1 MSMGHNV
8 LTKIVNA
15 VRQGLDLT
23 GLTAALD
30 TGTKGIAADVIAE
43 STSATGVTIDGVVL
57 QDGAIMAAGDT
68 VVGDNASMGYTVA
81 EGLILTGQGTTNDIT
96 LKNDADSNVLTVA
109 TGQTAIARIGGD
121 QTLMIVVA
129 DADYTVLAANSGKIH
144 HVANV
149 SADRTFT
156 LPTAAAGLY
165 YEFWS
170 TMEAADSHDWLIVTG
185 SDTNYYKGGVLW
197 CKSDVA
203 EATASE
209 VTIVAP
215 NGSDDATI
223 QIDLPSVGTVIR
235 MYCDGTNWFLTGFVM
250 SVATPSYT

>member
-1 MSMGHNV
+1 MPAHNV
-8 LTKIVNA
+8 REELNKAEASGATVVSDFGA
-15 VRQGLDLT
+15 E
-23 GLTAALD
+23 
-30 TGTKGIAADVIAE
+30 GISADVIAE
-43 STSATGVTIDGVVL
+43 STSATGVTIDSVEL
-57 QDGAIMAAGDT
+57 KDGKLTASGDT
-68 VVGDNASMGYTVA
+68 AAGDNASLGYTSA
-81 EGLILTGQGTTNDIT
+81 EGAILTGQGSTSDIT
-96 LKNDADSNVLTVA
+96 LKNDADADVLTVA
-109 TGQTAIARIGGD
+109 TGQTAIARVGGD
-121 QTLMIVVA
+121 QTLAIVVA

-170 TMEAADSHDWLIVTG
+170 TMEAADGHDWLIVTG
-185 SDTNYYKGGVLW
+185 SDTNFYKGGVLW

-209 VTIVAP
+209 VTIVVP

-223 QIDLPSVGTVIR
+223 QITLPSVGTVIK

-250 SVATPSYT
+250 SATTPTYT